1 MSEETFPY
9 RAPKTKE
16 LKVTKKYDTIWRGVC
31 GLLLCC
37 SSFFQRLDVTEE
49 RKRGQN
55 RVKFILLYS
64 LAERV

>member
-1 MSEETFPY
+1 MFRKQGAESDEEV
-9 RAPKTKE
+9 RHNQGGCE
-16 LKVTKKYDTIWRGVC
+16 SVTDVS

-55 RVKFILLYS
+55 RVKLILSYS
-64 LAERV
+64 LAEKV